1 MKFNT
6 KTIHGGQK
14 HDPSTGAVMTPIF
27 QTSTYVQ
34 QSPGKHKGYE
44 YSRGE
49 NPTREA
55 LEKAFASIENGSHGL
70 AFASGLAATDC
81 VLRLFNSGDHII
93 AGDDLYGG
101 SYRMFTQL
109 FSKYGLKFTFVDMN
123 DVENIVN
130 VIADSTKLIWL
141 ETPTNPL
148 LKVADIA
155 AITSIAKSKNIM
167 TAVDN
172 TFATPYN
179 QNPLDL
185 GADIVMHSATKYLGG
200 HSDLV
205 MGALMVNSE
214 KLAKDLHFIQ
224 FAAGA
229 IAGPMDCF
237 LALRGVK
244 TLALRVQRHNENA
257 LLVAKFLDEHPKV
270 ETVYYPGLE
279 SHQNHEIAKKQ
290 MRGFG
295 GMLSFRL
302 KDKSKESTFKMLE
315 NFKVITLAESLGG
328 VESLVNHPAT
338 MTHASIPAIER
349 EQLGITD
356 SLTRLS
362 VGVEDVNDLID
373 DIKNALKMV

>member
-6 KTIHGGQK
+6 KTIHGGQQ

-27 QTSTYVQ
+27 QTSTYAQ
-34 QSPGKHKGYE
+34 ESPGKHKGYE

-49 NPTREA
+49 NPTRHA
-55 LEKAFASIENGSHGL
+55 LENAFASIENGTHGF
-70 AFASGLAATDC
+70 AFSSGLAATDC
-81 VLRLFNSGDHII
+81 VMRLFNPGDEII

-109 FSKYGLKFTFVDMN
+109 FEKVGLKFSFVDMN
-123 DVENIVN
+123 DPNNIIGAITDN
-130 VIADSTKLIWL
+130 TKLIWL

-148 LKVADIA
+148 LKIADIS
-155 AITSIAKSKNIM
+155 AITAIAKERNIL

-179 QNPLDL
+179 QRPLDL
-185 GADIVMHSATKYLGG
+185 GADLVMHSATKYLGG
-200 HSDLV
+200 HSDVV
-205 MGALMVNSE
+205 MGALMVKDAE
-214 KLAKDLHFIQ
+214 LAKKIHFIQ

-244 TLALRVQRHNENA
+244 TLALRVQRHNENGMRI
-257 LLVAKFLDEHPKV
+257 AKFLTNHPKV
-270 ETVYYPGLE
+270 QSVYYPGLE
-279 SHQNHEIAKKQ
+279 SHPNHEIAKKQ
-290 MRGFG
+290 MKGFG

-302 KDKSKESTFKMLE
+302 KEDSKESTFKVLE
-315 NFKVITLAESLGG
+315 SFEVITLAESLGG

-338 MTHASIPAIER
+338 MTHASIPLKER
-349 EQLGITD
+349 ERLGITD
-356 SLTRLS
+356 SLVRLS
-362 VGVEDVNDLID
+362 VGVEDVEDLIE
-373 DIKNALKMV
+373 DISNALAKV

>member
-6 KTIHGGQK
+6 KTIHGGQQ
-14 HDPSTGAVMTPIF
+14 HEPSTGAVMTPIF

-34 QSPGKHKGYE
+34 KSPGKHKGYE

-49 NPTREA
+49 NPTRHA
-55 LEKAFASIENGSHGL
+55 LEKAFASIENGTHGL

-93 AGDDLYGG
+93 AGDDIYGG

-109 FSKYGLKFTFVDMN
+109 FSKYGLKFSFVDMN
-123 DVENIVN
+123 NTENVTNAITE
-130 VIADSTKLIWL
+130 STKLIWL

-155 AITSIAKSKNIM
+155 AITAIAKANNLL

-179 QNPLDL
+179 QRPLEM

-200 HSDLV
+200 HSDIV
-205 MGALMVNSE
+205 MGALMVKDE
-214 KLAKDLHFIQ
+214 KLAEDLHFIQ

-237 LALRGVK
+237 LALRGIK

-257 LLVAKFLDEHPKV
+257 LIVANFLDKHPKV

-279 SHQNHEIAKKQ
+279 SHPNHEIAKNQ
-290 MRGFG
+290 MKGFG

-302 KDKSKESTFKMLE
+302 KDKSKEATFKMLE
-315 NFKVITLAESLGG
+315 NFNIITLAESLGG
-328 VESLVNHPAT
+328 VESLVNHPVT
-338 MTHASIPAIER
+338 MSHASIPAAER
-349 EQLGITD
+349 EKIGVTD

-362 VGVEDVNDLID
+362 VGVEDVNDLIE
-373 DIKNALKMV
+373 DIESALKLV